1 MLRTITTLGLG
12 LVLLAGCG
20 TEGVRETPAGPGDT
34 SPPTVEVTTAEAQ
47 AAFDGLGDLAGAWR
61 DQDCAKIEYLTTGVE
76 STIGGRVCAAA
87 REGLAV
93 PGRPA
98 YRDPE
103 FLLPAR
109 QEGEDGA
116 WFAVLA
122 RKPKPV
128 YLVFVRADGRWRLA
142 AGPIPVV
149 GEAPGVEGEV
159 TDAAADP
166 EAAVGARL
174 APTRHVAFLTDP
186 AGVNGKGVSGV
197 RFASGD
203 PMRGLLAEL
212 VGAPG
217 RARPDHLSADVRIE
231 GPARALALPG
241 GGSLVFHALRVV
253 FTQKPGSG
261 RSSLAHPRYRA
272 ADVRAFTGGT
282 PKSVTGSEILVLAT
296 KVAKDNTMTTVGLR
310 RVLADLTADSGE
322 GSG

>member
-1 MLRTITTLGLG
+1 MLRRFTILGLG

-20 TEGVRETPAGPGDT
+20 TEGVREIPAGPGET
-34 SPPTVEVTTAEAQ
+34 SPAAAEITTAEAR

-61 DQDCAKIEYLTTGVE
+61 DQDCAKIEHLTTGVE
-76 STIGGRVCAAA
+76 STVGSRVCPAA
-87 REGLAV
+87 REGLDA
-93 PGRPA
+93 PGLPA
-98 YRDPE
+98 YSDPE

-109 QEGEDGA
+109 QDGDGDA

-122 RKPKPV
+122 RKPKPA
-128 YLVFVRADGRWRLA
+128 YLVFVRVEGSWRLA

-149 GEAPGVEGEV
+149 GKMPDVEGEV
-159 TDAAADP
+159 IDAAAEP
-166 EAAVGARL
+166 EATVGASL

-186 AGVNGKGVSGV
+186 TAVNGTGISGV

-203 PMRGLLAEL
+203 PMRDLLAEL
-212 VGAPG
+212 VRAPG
-217 RARPDHLSADVRIE
+217 RARPDHLSTDVSIE

-253 FTQKPGSG
+253 FTQKPRSG

-272 ADVRAFTGGT
+272 AEVRAFTGGT
-282 PKSVTGSEILVLAT
+282 PESFTGSEIVVLAT
-296 KVAKDNTMTTVGLR
+296 KVAKDDTMTTVGLR
-310 RVLADLTADSGE
+310 RMLADVTE

>member
-1 MLRTITTLGLG
+1 MLRKITTLGLG

-34 SPPTVEVTTAEAQ
+34 SPATVEITMAEAQ
-47 AAFDGLGDLAGAWR
+47 AAFDGLGDLAGALR
-61 DQDCAKIEYLTTGVE
+61 DQDCAKIEHLTTGVE

-93 PGRPA
+93 PGLPA

-109 QEGEDGA
+109 QDGEGGA

-122 RKPKPV
+122 KKPKPV
-128 YLVFVRADGRWRLA
+128 YLIFVRADGRWRLD

-149 GEAPGVEGEV
+149 GKAPEVEGGVEGEV
-159 TDAAADP
+159 TDASADP
-166 EAAVGARL
+166 DAAVGARL

-203 PMRGLLAEL
+203 PMRGLLTEL

-217 RARPDHLSADVRIE
+217 RVRPDHLSTDVRIE

-253 FTQKPGSG
+253 FAQKPGSG

-296 KVAKDNTMTTVGLR
+296 KVAKDNTMTTVGMR
-310 RVLADLTADSGE
+310 RVLADLAE